1 MVSRLTLRGA
11 PAPLPSWLCDAVP
24 LAYEEAGKQQ
34 FGAMPGVQWVRD
46 KSSPNGRG
54 FYRGPR
60 EAVEMVCALLE
71 SAGVVKLDGELPKAV
86 VHSWSGV
93 ADDGAPVWPASFRDY
108 QRDGAG
114 WCASM
119 LAATRGALLADD
131 MGVGKSAQA
140 LAAADALGVGSLLV
154 VSPKVVQSSWFEQ
167 HAKWRRLGAMT
178 HALSYEIFTKLQKK
192 SELPAHEMLVIDE
205 GQAFSNPKSQ
215 RSKAAAAW
223 REQYPETPLLVLS
236 GTPMNARPRDLW
248 HILNLLWPGRFG
260 SQWQFEKRYCDGKFE
275 EIPNAQK
282 TVWLADGAT
291 RTAELGARLAG
302 LMLRR
307 TKSQV
312 ALELPPRTRQIVEV
326 EIAPAARKALAK
338 AAQSLDGGGGVS
350 GLLSSVEEYK
360 LDACCE
366 LVEQARAANA
376 RVLVLTTRRESA
388 TILGRR
394 LNAPAAD
401 GDDSVEQRRAKLENA
416 DVAVATLYSVGVGV
430 NYLSG
435 FSTLIFAGL
444 DWLPSVILQ
453 GEARVHRIGQL
464 NPVTI
469 YYLIGKGTLD
479 EVVRER
485 VLERLETFAQIAGE
499 SDSNLANDLGGG
511 TEDDLLAS
519 IVASVRK
526 AT

>member
-1 MVSRLTLRGA
+1 MVSRLTLRAA
-11 PAPLPSWLCDAVP
+11 PEGLPSWLVDAVP

-34 FGAMPGVQWVRD
+34 LGAMPGVCWVRD
-46 KSSPNGRG
+46 KKSPNGRG
-54 FYRGPR
+54 YYRGPR
-60 EAVEMVCALLE
+60 EAVEIVSALLE
-71 SAGVVKLDGELPKAV
+71 SAGVVKLTSEIEPEPFNAARGSALWPKA
-86 VHSWSGV
+86 
-93 ADDGAPVWPASFRDY
+93 FRDY
-108 QRDGAG
+108 QVAGAS

-119 LAATRGALLADD
+119 LWHTRGALLADD

-140 LAAADALGVGSLLV
+140 LAAADAMSCKEILV
-154 VSPKVVQSSWFEQ
+154 VSPKVVQSSWHEQ
-167 HAKWRRLGAMT
+167 HAKWRTPGGMT

-192 SELPAHEMLVIDE
+192 GALPQHEMVIFDE
-205 GQAFSNPKSQ
+205 VQALSNPKSQ

-223 REQYPETPLLVLS
+223 RETNPSTPCLALS
-236 GTPMNARPRDLW
+236 GTPINARPRDLW
-248 HILNLLWPGRFG
+248 HILNVLWPRRFG
-260 SQWQFEKRYCDGKFE
+260 TQWQFEKRYCCGAFV

-282 TVWLADGAT
+282 TVWVADGVSRAP
-291 RTAELGARLAG
+291 ELAARLAG

-312 ALELPPRTRQIVEV
+312 ALELPPRTRTIIEV
-326 EIAPAARKALAK
+326 EIPAAARRSLAK

-350 GLLSSVEEYK
+350 SLLSAVEEHK
-360 LDACCE
+360 IDACCE
-366 LVEQARAANA
+366 LVDQARGSGE
-376 RVLVLTTRRESA
+376 RVLVLTTRKA
-388 TILGRR
+388 TADLLGKR
-394 LNAPAAD
+394 LNAPSAD
-401 GDDSVEQRRAKLENA
+401 GDDSVEARRAKLENA

-453 GEARVHRIGQL
+453 GEARVHRIGQV

-485 VLERLETFAQIAGE
+485 VLERLETFAAITGAG
-499 SDSNLANDLGGG
+499 DSGLGEDLGGG
-511 TEDDLLAS
+511 SEDDLLAG
-519 IVASVRK
+519 IVAAVRK
-526 AT
+526 GA

>member
-1 MVSRLTLRGA
+1 MVSRLALRAA
-11 PAPLPSWLCDAVP
+11 PQALPSWLCDAVP

-46 KSSPNGRG
+46 KTSPNGRG

-60 EAVEMVCALLE
+60 EAVELVCSLLE
-71 SAGVVKLDGELPKAV
+71 SAGVVKLESSLRPSEPGEHTNGLAGDWPKA
-86 VHSWSGV
+86 
-93 ADDGAPVWPASFRDY
+93 FRDY
-108 QRDGAG
+108 QIHGAS

-119 LAATRGALLADD
+119 LHHSGGALLADD

-154 VSPKVVQSSWFEQ
+154 VSPAVVCSSWREQ
-167 HAKWRRLGAMT
+167 DRKWRLPTAGHFT
-178 HALSYEIFTKLQKK
+178 HVFSYEIFTKLQKK
-192 SELPAHEMLVIDE
+192 AALPDHEMAVFDE
-205 GQAFSNPKSQ
+205 AQYLSNPKSQ

-223 REQYPETPLLVLS
+223 REQHPKAPALALS

-248 HILNLLWPGRFG
+248 HVLNVLWPGRFG

-275 EIPNAQK
+275 EIPNAQR
-282 TVWLADGAT
+282 TVWSADGST
-291 RTAELGARLAG
+291 RSPELASRLGG

-326 EIAPAARKALAK
+326 ELAPAARKALAK

-350 GLLSSVEEYK
+350 GLLSAVEEHK
-360 LDACCE
+360 IDACCE
-366 LVEQARAANA
+366 LVEQARSAGE
-376 RVLVLTTRRESA
+376 RVLVLTTRKA
-388 TILGRR
+388 TAEILGRR
-394 LNAPAAD
+394 LNAPSVD
-401 GDDSVEQRRAKLENA
+401 GDDSVADRQSKIEHA

-453 GEARVHRIGQL
+453 GEARVHRLGQK

-485 VLERLETFAQIAGE
+485 VLERLETFAAIAGE
-499 SDSNLANDLGGG
+499 SDDNLGQDLGGG
-511 TEDDLLAS
+511 SEDELLAG
-519 IVASVRK
+519 IVAAVRK
-526 AT
+526 AA

>member
-1 MVSRLTLRGA
+1 MVSRLVIRDSGGGL
-11 PAPLPSWLCDAVP
+11 PAWLCDAVP

-46 KSSPNGRG
+46 KRSPNGRG

-60 EAVEMVCALLE
+60 EAVEMVSSVLE
-71 SAGVVKLDGELPKAV
+71 SAGVVKLQGEASRKEMVTCSFA
-86 VHSWSGV
+86 
-93 ADDGAPVWPASFRDY
+93 APWPPAFRDY
-108 QRDGAG
+108 QRDGAA

-119 LAATRGALLADD
+119 LLHTRGALLADD

-140 LAAADALGVGSLLV
+140 LAACDALGIAEALV
-154 VSPKVVQSSWFEQ
+154 VCPAIVKSSWAEQ
-167 HAKWRRLGAMT
+167 HSKWRGSGSFT
-178 HALSYEIFTKLQKK
+178 HVLSYEIFTKLVKK
-192 SELPAHEMLVIDE
+192 AILPEHGIIVFDE
-205 GQAFSNPKSQ
+205 GQYLSNPKSL

-223 REQYPETPLLVLS
+223 REQHPDVPALALS

-248 HILNLLWPGRFG
+248 HLLNVLWPGRFG

-275 EIPNAQK
+275 EIPNAQR
-282 TVWLADGAT
+282 TVWIADGSSRAPELAT
-291 RTAELGARLAG
+291 RLAG

-312 ALELPPRTRQIVEV
+312 ALELPPRTRSIIEV
-326 EIAPAARKALAK
+326 ELAPAARKALAK
-338 AAQSLDGGGGVS
+338 AAQSIDGSGGVS
-350 GLLSSVEEYK
+350 ALLSNVEEYK

-366 LVEQARAANA
+366 LVEQARAAGE

-388 TILGRR
+388 AVLGRR
-394 LNAPAAD
+394 LNAPSAD
-401 GDDSVEQRRAKLENA
+401 GDDSVEQRRAKLEHA

-453 GEARVHRIGQL
+453 GEARVHRIGQA

-485 VLERLETFAQIAGE
+485 VLERLEVFASIAGAGD
-499 SDSNLANDLGGG
+499 DSLGADLGGG
-511 TEDDLLAS
+511 SEDELLAG
-519 IVASVRK
+519 IVAAVRK
-526 AT
+526 AA